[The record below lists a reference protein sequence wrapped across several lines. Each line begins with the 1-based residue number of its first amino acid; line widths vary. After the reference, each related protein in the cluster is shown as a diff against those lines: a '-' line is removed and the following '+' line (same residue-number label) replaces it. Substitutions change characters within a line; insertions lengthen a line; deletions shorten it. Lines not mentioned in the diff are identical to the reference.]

1 MKMERTPRPGI
12 ELAAVA
18 RRGSAEGEQRRP
30 GLWRDSCKCGWGRD
44 RAQPTE
50 RIVESA
56 DSQFAGND
64 IFAVVVLDAGAE
76 AGQLGLRVFDLPMA
90 ADHPALGSPGH
101 HHHRRRLPR

>member
-30 GLWRDSCKCGWGRD
+30 GLRRDSCKCGWGRD

-56 DSQFAGND
+56 DSQFAGNG
-64 IFAVVVLDAGAE
+64 IFAGEAVVVLDAGAE
-76 AGQLGLRVFDLPMA
+76 AGLRVFDLPMA
-90 ADHPALGSPGH
+90 ADPPAFGSPGH
-101 HHHRRRLPR
+101 HHHRRRVPR